1 MPLRAQ
7 HRISGG
13 EIVPRP
19 GCLRITRAH
28 RGLDIGG
35 HIAARILEQR
45 HEIVRGMPR
54 KRILKV
60 EQPQSLAVIDQHQIL
75 GMLIAQHRSEE
86 HTSELQSLMRIS
98 YAVFCLK
105 KKQIKNTIKTKSK
118 DTQM

>member
-60 EQPQSLAVIDQHQIL
+60 EQPQ
-75 GMLIAQHRSEE
+75 RSEE

-105 KKQIKNTIKTKSK
+105 KTNTKTYTKRK
-118 DTQM
+118 R